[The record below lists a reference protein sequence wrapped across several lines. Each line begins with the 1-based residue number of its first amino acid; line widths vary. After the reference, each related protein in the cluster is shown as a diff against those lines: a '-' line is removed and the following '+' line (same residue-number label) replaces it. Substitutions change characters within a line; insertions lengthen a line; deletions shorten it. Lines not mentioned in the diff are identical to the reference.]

1 MSIKEIPSDQLVI
14 MTAEMHRLFNAGGC
28 DPACHGCW
36 KKLPPGSHFKLSTI
50 KMAHSIPGNSKREHI
65 KSKEVM
71 LCEKCNPKDV
81 SERAETVAKSESEL
95 LGCFRINGQIVH

>member
-1 MSIKEIPSDQLVI
+1 MKIAQIPSNEPVV

-36 KKLPPGSHFKLSTI
+36 KKLPTGTKFKLSTVKI
-50 KMAHSIPGNSKREHI
+50 AHSSPGNNKRDKI

-71 LCEKCNPKDV
+71 LCETCTPENV
-81 SERAETVAKSESEL
+81 SERAMKLAQTEGEL
-95 LGCFRINGQIVH
+95 LGCFRINGKIVH